1 MPLPAIRNQTAL
13 QCKAK
18 AKHSQVRC
26 LNPAAYGM
34 PVCRF
39 HGARKPQT
47 VLKGKDH
54 PNYRHT
60 LDAKQKRREMSCEL
74 AELWGLLSGCCVVQ
88 ERGGGR
94 QGVARSND
102 SAVYLNKRHAS
113 GGQTA

>member
-54 PNYRHT
+54 PNYRHGNET
-60 LDAKQKRREMSCEL
+60 LDARQKRRKMSCEL
-74 AELWGLLSGCCVVQ
+74 AELEAVGFAIGMLRGTRTRGRKAGSSGV
-88 ERGGGR
+88 
-94 QGVARSND
+94 
-102 SAVYLNKRHAS
+102 K
-113 GGQTA
+113 

>member
-54 PNYRHT
+54 PNYRHGNET
-60 LDAKQKRREMSCEL
+60 LDARQKRREMSGEL
-74 AELWGLLSGCCVVQ
+74 AELEAVGFAIGMLRGTRTRGRKAGSSGV
-88 ERGGGR
+88 R
-94 QGVARSND
+94 
-102 SAVYLNKRHAS
+102 
-113 GGQTA
+113 